1 MTGIV
6 FGIKIRTVTHSNVNI
21 TWLLSKTNLKTTDTL
36 TRIRYA
42 SIGSIYYEHFRI
54 VIFGLIQW
62 RWLVL
67 STLNNL
73 YNFITDVIPLNASNL
88 IFKGLTYLENHLRAQ
103 HVHNTILIKSSLLNA
118 SSAHTKILGVYSL
131 TAISLFKNSQ
141 YQHLVRLHGV
151 RYLRLDL

>member
-1 MTGIV
+1 M

-36 TRIRYA
+36 TWIRYA
-42 SIGSIYYEHFRI
+42 SIGPIYYEHFRI
-54 VIFGLIQW
+54 VIFRLIQW

-73 YNFITDVIPLNASNL
+73 YNFITDVIPLNAYNL
-88 IFKGLTYLENHLRAQ
+88 IFKGLTYLEDPLQAQ
-103 HVHNTILIKSSLLNA
+103 HVHNTILTKSSLLNA
-118 SSAHTKILGVYSL
+118 SSAHTKILEVYSL

-151 RYLRLDL
+151 SYLRLDV